1 MTVSLSRLEQDLQRV
16 FNVYEGMD
24 GEYVKL
30 IRKHH
35 GVATNPDLTMQAK
48 NKDREATK
56 EAVQELKR
64 RYFDKAKAEIDKRR
78 EEYKPKVTA
87 PKLSTQERLLNVTLW
102 TQTMPTATV
111 DELRAL
117 YLEHKGIPDFEQLL
131 EAEFRKRDDS
141 GDLNLQQ
148 LKHEI
153 ANEPEDRALAR
164 LQKVED
170 ALSFL
175 AGQHFYP
182 AKLESTEH
190 FELRDVGADLDR
202 YPISDGPTFRPVFDI
217 R

>member
-1 MTVSLSRLEQDLQRV
+1 MTASLSRLEQDLQRV

-102 TQTMPTATV
+102 TQTLPTATAA
-111 DELRAL
+111 ELREL
-117 YLEHKGIPDFEQLL
+117 YLEQHG
-131 EAEFRKRDDS
+131 
-141 GDLNLQQ
+141 
-148 LKHEI
+148 
-153 ANEPEDRALAR
+153 
-164 LQKVED
+164 
-170 ALSFL
+170 
-175 AGQHFYP
+175 AG
-182 AKLESTEH
+182 
-190 FELRDVGADLDR
+190 
-202 YPISDGPTFRPVFDI
+202 
-217 R
+217 